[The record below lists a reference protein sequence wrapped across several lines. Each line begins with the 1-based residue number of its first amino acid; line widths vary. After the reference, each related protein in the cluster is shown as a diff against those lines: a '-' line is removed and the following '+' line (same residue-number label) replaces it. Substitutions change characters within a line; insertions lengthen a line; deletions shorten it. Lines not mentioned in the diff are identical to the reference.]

1 MSGYSTHSESI
12 PEWIMYANT
21 ITKHSLPYPLQKPQR
36 QATSAMPSK
45 TNVPPEPSIST
56 GQFRGCNEGALYSKY
71 LLIDLNVETPEN
83 LRLRT
88 NIFMEGG
95 DKQSIDVYVP
105 IDHEAE

>member
-1 MSGYSTHSESI
+1 
-12 PEWIMYANT
+12 MYPQNPQFLQASFEDAT
-21 ITKHSLPYPLQKPQR
+21 REPY
-36 QATSAMPSK
+36 
-45 TNVPPEPSIST
+45 N
-56 GQFRGCNEGALYSKY
+56 Y